1 MEGYPVANLEDVLAL
16 RRRYNHE
23 QQEGDLCMG
32 IEYLA
37 AHGRALEYFWAQPSQ
52 RLALDPGLEGKELES
67 LKIFQNNDNSWE
79 LQLRPYGSQ
88 LPVRYLIAEETID
101 QLLANAG
108 EKLYARVPLG
118 QEWHEIEE

>member
-1 MEGYPVANLEDVLAL
+1 MEGYPVATLEDVLAL

-23 QQEGDLCMG
+23 QREGDLCMG

-37 AHGRALEYFWAQPSQ
+37 AHGRALEYFWAQASL
-52 RLALDPGLEGKELES
+52 RLACDPRLEGRELES
-67 LKIFQNNDNSWE
+67 LKLFQNNDNSWE

-88 LPVRYLIAEETID
+88 LPVRYLIAQETVD
-101 QLLANAG
+101 RLLADAG

-118 QEWHEIEE
+118 QEWHEMEE